1 MENSIFTDDYNF
13 ENDLK
18 ILRLYINNE
27 SYSPPIKFII
37 LSDEYIVNLN
47 NLINQYYFLDNNI
60 YNSYNNNKNDN
71 ELIDIRKILR
81 NEDFNITNYLSIVNE
96 FLNLFESN
104 DYIMNEKL
112 NNIYE
117 IIIKYK
123 SIIESNENND
133 IIINN
138 INTFFNK
145 YNDLFLFSK

>member
-1 MENSIFTDDYNF
+1 MENSIFPDNYDFEDDLRI
-13 ENDLK
+13 LK
-18 ILRLYINNE
+18 LYINNKD
-27 SYSPPIKFII
+27 YNKDYNICII
-37 LSDEYIVNLN
+37 SDEDIEKLN
-47 NLINQYYFLDNNI
+47 NLINQYYSLDIDI
-60 YNSYNNNKNDN
+60 YNSYNNKNNN

-123 SIIESNENND
+123 SIIESNKNND

-138 INTFFNK
+138 INAFFRK
-145 YNDLFLFSK
+145 YNDLFLFSE

>member
-1 MENSIFTDDYNF
+1 MENTIFTDDYNF
-13 ENDLK
+13 ENDLR
-18 ILRLYINNE
+18 ILRLYINNK
-27 SYSPPIKFII
+27 SYLSPIKFII
-37 LSDEYIVNLN
+37 LSDNYIENLN
-47 NLINQYYFLDNNI
+47 NLINQYYSLDNNI
-60 YNSYNNNKNDN
+60 YNSYINNNNDS

-81 NEDFNITNYLSIVNE
+81 NEDFNITNYLNIVNE

-104 DYIMNEKL
+104 YYIMNERL

-138 INTFFNK
+138 INTFFGK

>member
-13 ENDLK
+13 EDDLR
-18 ILRLYINNE
+18 ILRLYINDKGYN
-27 SYSPPIKFII
+27 I
-37 LSDEYIVNLN
+37 LRNNLNDEYIENLN
-47 NLINQYYFLDNNI
+47 NLINQFQSLDYNI
-60 YNSYNNNKNDN
+60 YNMCDDNNKNYN
-71 ELIDIRKILR
+71 ELMDIRKILR

-133 IIINN
+133 TIINN
-138 INTFFNK
+138 INTFFRK

>member
-13 ENDLK
+13 ENDLR

-27 SYSPPIKFII
+27 SYLSIKYI
-37 LSDEYIVNLN
+37 LNDKYIENLN
-47 NLINQYYFLDNNI
+47 NLINQYYSLDNNI

-81 NEDFNITNYLSIVNE
+81 NEDFNITNYLSIINE

-104 DYIMNEKL
+104 DYIMNERL

-138 INTFFNK
+138 INTFFSK

>member
-13 ENDLK
+13 ENDLR
-18 ILRLYINNE
+18 ILRLYINNK
-27 SYSPPIKFII
+27 SYLSPIKFII
-37 LSDEYIVNLN
+37 LSDNYIENLN
-47 NLINQYYFLDNNI
+47 NLINQYYSLDNNI
-60 YNSYNNNKNDN
+60 YNSYINNNNDS

-81 NEDFNITNYLSIVNE
+81 NEDFNITNYLNIVNE

-104 DYIMNEKL
+104 YYIMNERL

-138 INTFFNK
+138 INTFFSK

>member
-1 MENSIFTDDYNF
+1 MEKSIFTDNYNF
-13 ENDLK
+13 ENDLR
-18 ILRLYINNE
+18 ILKLYINDKGNN
-27 SYSPPIKFII
+27 I
-37 LSDEYIVNLN
+37 LGNNLNDEYIENLN
-47 NLINQYYFLDNNI
+47 NLINQYHSLDYNI
-60 YNSYNNNKNDN
+60 CNNNKNDN
-71 ELIDIRKILR
+71 ELIDIIKILR

-104 DYIMNEKL
+104 DYIMNERL

-138 INTFFNK
+138 INTFFRK

>member
-1 MENSIFTDDYNF
+1 MENTIFTDDYNF
-13 ENDLK
+13 ENDLR
-18 ILRLYINNE
+18 ILRLYINNK
-27 SYSPPIKFII
+27 SYLSPIKFII
-37 LSDEYIVNLN
+37 LSDNYIENLN
-47 NLINQYYFLDNNI
+47 NLINQYYSLDNNI
-60 YNSYNNNKNDN
+60 YNSYINNNNDS

-81 NEDFNITNYLSIVNE
+81 NEDFNITNYLNIVNE

-104 DYIMNEKL
+104 YYIMNERL

-138 INTFFNK
+138 INTFFSK

>member
-1 MENSIFTDDYNF
+1 MENSIFTDDYHFKKN
-13 ENDLK
+13 
-18 ILRLYINNE
+18 LRIMRIYINDKDYN
-27 SYSPPIKFII
+27 ICKI
-37 LSDEYIVNLN
+37 SDEYIENLN
-47 NLINQYYFLDNNI
+47 NLINQYHSLDYNI
-60 YNSYNNNKNDN
+60 YNIYNNNKNDN

-81 NEDFNITNYLSIVNE
+81 NEDFNITNYLGIVNE

-104 DYIMNEKL
+104 YYIMNERL

-138 INTFFNK
+138 INTFFGK